1 MRKTFR
7 SILSGLAAFGL
18 VTVWLVLP
26 QTVHAV
32 SNQSIAVPLY
42 AAPDKGTFWD
52 DVRAAGSTSV
62 PFVIAN
68 PSNGPGAAAL
78 PAYTAALAKNDAANI
93 KTLGYV
99 QTNYQ
104 SRPIKEVY
112 RDIDSWYRLY
122 PSTKGIMIDL
132 VKEGGP
138 AETCYVAALYS
149 HVKRARPGDVV
160 VVNPGSNISEA
171 YEPYGDIF
179 VNAATDYESYL
190 AWTPRH
196 ASFETRPENQNRF
209 WHIVYGVKPD
219 QFGSVFER
227 LRANN
232 VGWMY
237 FTDKSAAAPFSGT
250 PSFWQN
256 EASEVG
262 ALPPTAMPNRGVTP
276 LPRGCI
282 SLSAS
287 ADNSVDTTIAKQSTT
302 TSSITVNNTSQTYDS
317 EPATGVQIMSL
328 PKGTTVS
335 RLSADGWSCDAAA
348 KTCNYGQTI
357 TAGSSPPKVTAV
369 LNASC
374 DYAGGDATLRLTN
387 YTGNRW
393 DVKLPVRAPFGCEAS
408 TAAGKINPESSGQVL
423 AITTQS
429 VETTPEI
436 TPLSGPKTNA
446 QAQEMPAVQKGLP
459 LGVIIGIIAGALF
472 LMAVVAWI
480 GWVVYRRRRYK
491 VQL

>member
-7 SILSGLAAFGL
+7 TLLGGFVAFGL
-18 VTVWLVLP
+18 VAVWCILP
-26 QTVHAV
+26 QTALAV
-32 SNQSIAVPLY
+32 SSQSIAVPLY
-42 AAPDKGTFWD
+42 IQPDKSTFWD
-52 DVRAAGSTSV
+52 DVRTASSASV

-78 PAYTAALAKNDAANI
+78 PAYTTAMAKNDTANI

-104 SRPIKEVY
+104 SRPIKDVY
-112 RDIDSWYRLY
+112 RDIDGWYRLY

-132 VKEGGP
+132 VKDGGP
-138 AETCYVAALYS
+138 VETCYVAALYARIK
-149 HVKRARPGDVV
+149 HARPNDVV

-190 AWTPRH
+190 TWTPRH
-196 ASFETRPENQNRF
+196 TTFEDSPENQNRF

-219 QFGSVFER
+219 QFSSVFER

-232 VGWMY
+232 AGWVY

-262 ALPPTAMPNRGVTP
+262 ALPATAIPNRGITS

-287 ADNSVDTTIAKQSTT
+287 ADNSVDTTVAKQSTT
-302 TSSITVNNTSQTYDS
+302 TSSVTVNNTSQTYDS
-317 EPATGVQIMSL
+317 EPATTVQVMSL
-328 PKGTTVS
+328 PKGTSIS
-335 RLSADGWSCDAAA
+335 RLSADGWSCDVVA
-348 KTCNYGQTI
+348 KSCGYPLAI
-357 TAGSSPPKVTAV
+357 AAGSSPPKVTAV
-369 LNASC
+369 LAASC
-374 DYAGGDATLRLTN
+374 DYAGGDATLRLSN
-387 YTGNRW
+387 YAGNRW
-393 DVKLPVRAPFGCEAS
+393 DVKLPVHAPFGCEAS
-408 TAAGKINPESSGQVL
+408 TAAGKLNTDGSGQL
-423 AITTQS
+423 LGLTTQS

-436 TPLSGPKTNA
+436 TPLSGPKVSTQTNGV
-446 QAQEMPAVQKGLP
+446 PVVQKGLP
-459 LGVIIGIIAGALF
+459 LVVIVSIMAGALI
-472 LMAVVAWI
+472 LMLIVALI
-480 GWVVYRRRRYK
+480 GWAIYKRRHYK
-491 VQL
+491 VNL